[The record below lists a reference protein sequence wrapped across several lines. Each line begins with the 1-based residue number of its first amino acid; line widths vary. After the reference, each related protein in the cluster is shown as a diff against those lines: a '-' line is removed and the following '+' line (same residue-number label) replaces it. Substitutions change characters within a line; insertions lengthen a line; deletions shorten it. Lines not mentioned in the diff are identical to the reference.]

1 MREEEGQRKLDVL
14 GLTVFSL
21 CAPLTSGKEPNIEI
35 DISKYGFK
43 DSRRQGKETSMEKKV
58 LALG

>member
-21 CAPLTSGKEPNIEI
+21 SAPLTSDKEPDREI
-35 DISKYGFK
+35 DISKYSFR
-43 DSRRQGKETSMEKKV
+43 DSRRQGRETSMEKNV

>member
-1 MREEEGQRKLDVL
+1 MREEESQRKLDVL

-21 CAPLTSGKEPNIEI
+21 YPPLSSGKEPNIEI
-35 DISKYGFK
+35 DISKYHFK